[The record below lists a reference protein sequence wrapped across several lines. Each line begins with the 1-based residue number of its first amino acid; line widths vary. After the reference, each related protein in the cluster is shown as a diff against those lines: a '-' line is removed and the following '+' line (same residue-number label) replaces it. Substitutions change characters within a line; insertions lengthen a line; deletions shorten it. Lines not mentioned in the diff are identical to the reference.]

1 MISFEHHLRHTFV
14 MQKSELTGYA
24 QIFSKAL
31 VGLEAPEV
39 RVEVHI
45 SNGLPACNLVGLPE
59 AEVRESRERVR
70 SAIAHAGFDFPN
82 RRITI
87 NLAPADL
94 PKHSGRFDLPIAL
107 GILVASGQIAH
118 PDLKAKLD
126 AHEFAGE
133 LSLSGQIKP
142 IMGGLALALAHARQR
157 PNGFESFNGAAR
169 ILVMPA
175 AHTAELSAIV
185 SLNKDGMHNSL
196 RMADHLEQV
205 AHFLGGMATLQCAN
219 QPQVMSSERGRQNFA
234 LDFADVLGQ
243 QSAKRALEIAAAG
256 QHSALLIGSPGVG
269 KSMLVQ
275 RLPSILPPGDTDEV
289 LSRAAMLSLRGFID
303 PSKMSATF
311 TEPAFRAPHHS
322 ASVAAVIGGGN
333 PPKPGEIS
341 LAHGGVLFLDE
352 LAEFNRSVLEALR
365 EPLEA
370 HKVLISRSTRH
381 SEFPARFQLVAAM
394 NPCPCGYLGHSSG
407 RCHCTPER
415 VQSYQARI
423 SGPLLDRIDLH
434 ITVAGMSES
443 DMLTSPAIATETSQV
458 IAKRVSLSRDRQ
470 MARQGKCNALLQPN
484 EIKTYC
490 QLASE
495 VNQFAQVAIARLN
508 WSGRAIHRVLKV
520 ARTIAD
526 LAESN
531 HIEREHIA
539 QAIQWRRSS
548 ATIGQHA

>member
-1 MISFEHHLRHTFV
+1 MISLNWLFSHTFG
-14 MQKSELTGYA
+14 MQESELTGYA

-31 VGLEAPEV
+31 VGLDAPEV

-118 PDLKAKLD
+118 PDLKTKLD
-126 AHEFAGE
+126 AYEFAGE

-142 IMGGLALALAHARQR
+142 IMGGLALALAHARQQ
-157 PNGFESFNGAAR
+157 PLGSGHQNAAPR
-169 ILVMPA
+169 TLVMPV
-175 AHTAELSAIV
+175 AHAAELTAIAG
-185 SLNKDGMHNSL
+185 LNKERSPNYIQ
-196 RMADHLEQV
+196 MADHLERV
-205 AHFLGGMATLQCAN
+205 AHFLGGMASLQCPDA
-219 QPQVMSSERGRQNFA
+219 PVVFSGEKAYPG
-234 LDFADVLGQ
+234 LTIDFADVHGQ

-275 RLPSILPPGDTDEV
+275 RLPTILPSGDIDEV

-303 PSKMSATF
+303 PAKMSATF

-370 HKVLISRSTRH
+370 NKVLISRSTRH

-394 NPCPCGYLGHSSG
+394 NPCPCGYFGHSSD
-407 RCHCTPER
+407 RCRCTPER
-415 VQSYQARI
+415 VQNYQARI

-434 ITVAGMSES
+434 ITVAGISEL
-443 DMLTSPAIATETSQV
+443 DMLNGPEITNETSQV
-458 IAKRVSLSRDRQ
+458 IARRVAISRGRQ
-470 MARQGKCNALLQPN
+470 LARQGKCNALLQPN
-484 EIKTYC
+484 EIKIHC
-490 QLASE
+490 QLAPD
-495 VNQFAQVAIARLN
+495 VNQFAQIAIARLN
-508 WSGRAIHRVLKV
+508 WSGRSIHRVLKV

-531 HIEREHIA
+531 RIEREHIA

-548 ATIGQHA
+548 ATMGQHS